1 MSTADVV
8 YRHTFNV
15 LAELL
20 QYGNVI
26 NIHCHNREE
35 CEKTLDTI
43 KSIVETMNKQIERME
58 N

>member
-1 MSTADVV
+1 MNADLV
-8 YRHTFNV
+8 YRHTFNA

-26 NIHCHNREE
+26 NMHCNNRDE
-35 CEKTLDTI
+35 CEKTLDII
-43 KSIVETMNKQIERME
+43 KFIVETMNKQIERME

>member
-1 MSTADVV
+1 MNADLV
-8 YRHTFNV
+8 YRHTFNA

-26 NIHCHNREE
+26 NMHCNNRDE
-35 CEKTLDTI
+35 CEKTLDII